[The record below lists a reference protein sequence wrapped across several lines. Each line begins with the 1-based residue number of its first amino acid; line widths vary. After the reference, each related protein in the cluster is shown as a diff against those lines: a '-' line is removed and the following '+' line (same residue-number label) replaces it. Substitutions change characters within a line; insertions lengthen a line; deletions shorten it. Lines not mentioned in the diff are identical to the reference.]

1 MTTLL
6 GTVVYERAYYFC
18 RHCHHGEFPT
28 DPEFR
33 LVDHKTPAARELIA
47 LAGTLEPFAEA
58 AQRVLVK
65 MAGLNLS
72 AQTVRRT
79 TEAAGEDVAHKR
91 AARTPIGPDIPW
103 NWRRDKQGRTLA
115 CVELDATGVCQQGP
129 HPGEKAEGRMPW
141 VAGVFNPPGLKNQP
155 QQARYVSGLMNLEE
169 IGQQLRRECQS
180 VGLDQADVVVGLSDG
195 GAGLEG
201 CLIDAVAGMAGE
213 FHLVLDFFHAAEHVR
228 EFAKLWIPEEAARGA
243 FVQRC
248 CDQLKEQ
255 GGAGLL
261 ENLKSLDL
269 SQRSDEVRESHRR
282 LVGYVGSNRHRM
294 NYPAYLARGWPI
306 GSGAI
311 ESACKTVVG
320 QRLKGS
326 GMRWRERGTTAL
338 CQLRA
343 LYRSGPDVWS
353 EYWKHHACT

>member
-1 MTTLL
+1 VTTLL

-18 RHCHHGEFPT
+18 RHCRHGEFPT
-28 DPEFR
+28 DPEFG
-33 LVDHKTPAARELIA
+33 LVDHKTSAARELTA
-47 LAGTLEPFAEA
+47 LAGTLEPFADA

-72 AQTVRRT
+72 EATVRRT
-79 TEAAGEDVAHKR
+79 TEAAGEDVARQR
-91 AARTPIGPDIPW
+91 ADLRPIGPQTPW
-103 NWRRDKQGRTLA
+103 TWRRDQQGRTLA
-115 CVELDATGVCQQGP
+115 CVGLDATGVGQQGP

-141 VAGVFNPPGLKNQP
+141 VAAVFNPPGLWKRP
-155 QQARYVSGLMNLEE
+155 QQARYVSGLMSLEE
-169 IGQQLRRECQS
+169 IGRQLRRECQS
-180 VGLDQADVVVGLSDG
+180 VGLKEAEVVIGLSDG

-201 CLIDAVAGMAGE
+201 CLIDAVAGMARE
-213 FHLVLDFFHAAEHVR
+213 FHLVLDFYHAAEHVR
-228 EFAKLWIPEEAARGA
+228 EFCKVWLADERERDELVHHWCER
-243 FVQRC
+243 
-248 CDQLKEQ
+248 LKGS

-261 ENLKSLDL
+261 EELEALDL
-269 SQRSDEVRESHRR
+269 SDRSEEVREAHRR
-282 LVGYVGSNRHRM
+282 LMGYVGSNRHRM

-320 QRLKGS
+320 HRLKGA
-326 GMRWRERGTTAL
+326 GMRWRGRGTTAM

-353 EYWKHHACT
+353 AYWKLHACP